1 MPASNTPE
9 TPPASSRSRHR
20 MVWLLSSL
28 LLLGNVVGWWL
39 ALTARRGSVQSRCPV
54 EEPAAPP
61 MDGADHPPTPE
72 RGQSQERALTRPDF
86 SACLR
91 DPKVQEYLRKRLH
104 EATRLGAAA
113 GSDAARR
120 ADIEKAM
127 QRRYDALERR
137 ERADRAALEQL
148 GLDRQ
153 LGPSTRARLLEA
165 LERHND
171 DETES
176 FLQWKEGKLT
186 DQEHFAEIQAGSAR
200 LNEVFTNLVGAEGL
214 TAYKKFWGT
223 EYQKEMDQLDKEEG
237 YP

>member
-1 MPASNTPE
+1 MPASNIPGTQPD
-9 TPPASSRSRHR
+9 SNRNRHR
-20 MVWLLSSL
+20 LVWILSSI
-28 LLLGNVVGWWL
+28 LLLGNVAGWWL
-39 ALTARRGSVQSRCPV
+39 ALTARRGPGQSRCPV
-54 EEPAAPP
+54 EEPAAPNKA
-61 MDGADHPPTPE
+61 GADHPPTSE
-72 RGQSQERALTRPDF
+72 RPPSQERAHTSPDF
-86 SACLR
+86 NACLR
-91 DPKVQEYLRKRLH
+91 DPGVQEYLRKRLH

-137 ERADRAALEQL
+137 ERADRAALEELAQV
-148 GLDRQ
+148 RQ
-153 LGPSTRARLLEA
+153 LNPSTRTQLLEA

-186 DQEHFAEIQAGSAR
+186 DKEHFADIQTGSAR
-200 LNEVFTNLVGAEGL
+200 VNEIFTNLVGPEGL
-214 TAYKKFWGT
+214 AAYNKFWRT
-223 EYQKEMDQLDKEEG
+223 EFQKEMDQLDKEEG